1 MSTKSRKS
9 RPDESAPWTRG
20 LHRRDLLRMGAGASA
35 LALSGCG
42 AIAPGLRLSFGDER
56 AEARGRLEGVDH
68 LVVVMMEN
76 RSFDHYLGALA
87 WDRDYP
93 SREAVEGLRGE
104 ELNPDGAGRMVAP
117 ARLTVDRTINPPHSW
132 DASHAQFAGGRM
144 DAFVRAAERALCE
157 APRQAISY
165 FDRERL
171 PILYALADQYT
182 VCDHWF
188 SSVMGPTWPNRFY
201 LHAGTSWA
209 HRAYWPNLDPQA
221 VTIWDA
227 MRQRGVPS
235 RYYRAGLLPWF
246 SGAFLGK
253 TMANAGVSARPVE
266 QFFAD
271 ARKGELPSFAMV
283 EPDFFSSDDHPP
295 HHVSLGQAF
304 IGTVARALGESP
316 CWPRTLLVVTY
327 DEHGGFFDHLAP
339 PRVVDLRHDFAQLGF
354 RVPALLVG
362 PRVRPGA
369 VHQELLEHVSVPAT
383 LACRFGLPPLTARM
397 ATAPDFS
404 AAIRPPGEGELL
416 PPPKLPPLQV
426 KRREA
431 IATVGHDSQ
440 PELTELARR
449 VPVEHVD
456 ARSAEER
463 FRGWLRAAQELE
475 VVKVVG

>member
-1 MSTKSRKS
+1 MKRSKH
-9 RPDESAPWTRG
+9 PDPQEPWK
-20 LHRRDLLRMGAGASA
+20 LDRRELFRLGAGAGLSA

-42 AIAPGLRLSFGDER
+42 TLTPGLHLRLEEDRS
-56 AEARGRLEGVDH
+56 EARARLEGIDYV
-68 LVVVMMEN
+68 VVVMMEN

-87 WDRDYP
+87 HDPDYP
-93 SREAVEGLRGE
+93 SRAVVEGLRGE
-104 ELNPDGAGRMVAP
+104 ALNPDGRGKMVAA

-132 DASHAQFAGGRM
+132 EASHAQFDGGRL
-144 DAFVRAAERALCE
+144 DAFVRSAERALCE

-201 LHAGTSWA
+201 LHAATSWA
-209 HRAYWPNLDPQA
+209 QRAYWPNLDPGA
-221 VTIWDA
+221 VTIWDV
-227 MRQRGVPS
+227 MRRRGVEA

-253 TMANAGVSARPVE
+253 TMANAGVSAWTLE

-316 CWPRTLLVVTY
+316 CWARTLLVVTY
-327 DEHGGFFDHLAP
+327 DEHGGFFDHVAP
-339 PRVVDLRHDFAQLGF
+339 PHTVDVRRDFTQLGF

-362 PRVRPGA
+362 PRVRAGA
-369 VHQELLEHVSVPAT
+369 VHPEVLEHVSVAAT

-397 ATAPDFS
+397 ATAPDVS
-404 AAIRPPGEGELL
+404 AAVRPPGEGAPL
-416 PPPKLPPLQV
+416 PPPKLSPLEL
-426 KRREA
+426 RRSEA
-431 IATVGHDSQ
+431 MATVGRDSQ

-449 VPVEHVD
+449 LPVEHVD
-456 ARSAEER
+456 LRSPEER
-463 FRGWLRAAQELE
+463 FRGWLRAAEEYE
-475 VVKVVG
+475 VVKVSG